1 MHMLDNVMEIYD
13 CHAPLSEGQSLLKIA
28 DDSNPGHL
36 PAIDTKRSLVFVR
49 STTDVKNRA
58 HQ

>member
-1 MHMLDNVMEIYD
+1 VMEIYD

-28 DDSNPGHL
+28 DDSNSGHL